1 MIGYELFISPSSVI
15 LTQEL
20 AEILELTD
28 TCVIIIHL
36 LVFVSL
42 S

>member
-1 MIGYELFISPSSVI
+1 MIGYKLFISPSSVI

-28 TCVIIIHL
+28 TCMIIYL
-36 LVFVSL
+36 FTSFC
-42 S
+42 